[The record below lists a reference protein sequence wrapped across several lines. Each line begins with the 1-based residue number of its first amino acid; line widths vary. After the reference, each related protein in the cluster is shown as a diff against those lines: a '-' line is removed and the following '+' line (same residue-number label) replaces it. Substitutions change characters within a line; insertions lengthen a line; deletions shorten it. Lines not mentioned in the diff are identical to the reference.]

1 MEQEVTIM
9 KEFEQLKPFLLSAQL
24 GSYVVLPLK
33 YRKEELDQVWLK
45 ANCEKQDIT
54 TTNLT
59 EQAKILFK
67 ENDPMYVGV
76 CYKFQ
81 RETFIKELLDNIEV
95 ENVMGFAVTD
105 LDQDRIELGINWEKD
120 GFDIHSAYLYVFET
134 GVAFLCMGLRYS
146 RMDAI
151 AQICRYTVS
160 IFLSG

>member
-67 ENDPMYVGV
+67 ENDPMHVGV

-120 GFDIHSAYLYVFET
+120 GFDIHSDVYKRQVFILQSLQASLFRFSAEA
-134 GVAFLCMGLRYS
+134 V
-146 RMDAI
+146 
-151 AQICRYTVS
+151 CRLEDQRQR
-160 IFLSG
+160 LS